1 MATKEK
7 EQVEI
12 TTTSSVDAEKGDN
25 KANGLVQYEEYE
37 PLTPQEMRRL
47 RWRLDLR
54 IIPFCGLLYLCSF
67 LDRSNIGMLEKG
79 EAP

>member
-12 TTTSSVDAEKGDN
+12 TTTAIDAEKGV
-25 KANGLVQYEEYE
+25 KANGLIQEEEYE

-67 LDRSNIGMLEKG
+67 LDRSNIGM
-79 EAP
+79 

>member
-1 MATKEK
+1 MPSLAIITMTTNEK

-12 TTTSSVDAEKGDN
+12 TTTSLDMEKGD
-25 KANGLVQYEEYE
+25 KANGLVHEEEYA
-37 PLTPQEMRRL
+37 PLTPEEMRRL

-67 LDRSNIGMLEKG
+67 LDRSNIGT
-79 EAP
+79 